1 MKKVSDH
8 SNCLLD
14 RHFIW
19 NLLDKWQP
27 RSFTLSERE
36 QEEDLFNWLKIN
48 LPDVPIVQQY
58 GIAKGSADII
68 IQDSFLIELK
78 LAFVDQKKVELDR
91 CVGQLEYYKQK
102 WVNCDKGPVYL
113 VVVGELEPEFRS
125 ILDGVISR
133 LDNGNWLQW
142 FFLMVKKPKAP
153 EA

>member
-27 RSFTLSERE
+27 ASFTLSEKQ
-36 QEEDLFNWLKIN
+36 QEKDLAKWLKTN
-48 LPDVPIVQQY
+48 LSDVPITQQY

-78 LAFVDQKKVELDR
+78 LAFSDQKKGELDR
-91 CVGQLEYYKQK
+91 CIGQLEYYKQK
-102 WVNCDKGPVYL
+102 WVDCDKGPVYL
-113 VVVGELEPEFRS
+113 VIIGELEPEFRL
-125 ILDGVISR
+125 ILDGVIER
-133 LDNGNWLQW
+133 LDSGNLLQW
-142 FFLMVKKPKAP
+142 FFLMVKKSKAP
-153 EA
+153 